1 MTPFQVLLIAMLSL
15 LAAGVVVAL
24 TTGRLGRLPAVLIL
38 VILGIGILA
47 AIEPNQ
53 TTSVAR
59 SLGIARGTDLLLYL
73 MVLAVLQGFLLVYLR
88 LRRVRRELT
97 ILVRKLAL
105 LEARDGGPPPQS
117 SSPPPDDAITSN
129 ARS

>member
-1 MTPFQVLLIAMLSL
+1 MTPFQVLLIVVLAL
-15 LAAGVVVAL
+15 LATGVVVAL
-24 TTGRLGRLPAVLIL
+24 TTGRLSRIPAGVIL
-38 VILGIGILA
+38 LILGIGILA
-47 AIEPNQ
+47 AIEPNR

-59 SLGIARGTDLLLYL
+59 TLGIARGTDLLLYVL
-73 MVLAVLQGFLLVYLR
+73 VLAVLQGFLLVYLR

-105 LEARDGGPPPQS
+105 LEAREEGPARS
-117 SSPPPDDAITSN
+117 STTSPPEDAVTPN

>member
-1 MTPFQVLLIAMLSL
+1 MTPFQVLLLVILGI
-15 LAAGVVVAL
+15 LATGMIIAL
-24 TTGRLGRLPAVLIL
+24 TKGRIGRIPGALIL
-38 VILGIGILA
+38 VVLGIGILA
-47 AIEPNQ
+47 SIEPNR
-53 TTSVAR
+53 TTAIAR

-105 LEARDGGPPPQS
+105 LEARGVNRDGNVTPPPTDNAIAS
-117 SSPPPDDAITSN
+117 DAPV
-129 ARS
+129 